1 MYRAGEEK
9 KIERK
14 LKMKVYYSTGRRKTS
29 SARVFLRPGTG
40 KITINGKEPKVFFP
54 YMSKRAEVLKPLH
67 LTKESTSVD
76 LYITVK
82 GGGITGQSEAIRHGI
97 ARALTEY
104 SYSHRTVLKKEGLL
118 TRDSRMVERKK
129 AGLHKARKSTQ
140 FTKR

>member
-1 MYRAGEEK
+1 ME
-9 KIERK
+9 
-14 LKMKVYYSTGRRKTS
+14 LKMKTYYSTGRRKTS
-29 SARVFLRPGTG
+29 SARVFLKPGTG
-40 KITINGKEPKVFFP
+40 KITINKKEPRVFFP
-54 YMSKRAEVLKPLH
+54 YISKRAEVLKPLH
-67 LTKESTSVD
+67 LTKENKSVD

-97 ARALTEY
+97 ARVLSEY
-104 SYSHRTVLKKEGLL
+104 SPDHRAVLKKEGLL